1 LANDGSVIPTTIELD
16 HYRSWTEQMFLDWRR
31 DCPTLEVFN
40 LSSAGAQLAGAVW
53 VADPTQ
59 HVGSAQPVES
69 IQVMQ
74 SVPAFLAKRDEEQA
88 LASRLRTKVRKLRA
102 LGQSCARAASAA
114 RSGRA
119 QDMRVYAE
127 VAEHAVECPEV
138 SLVLTRRLQVIDEQS
153 QRSTIDAPQRLLEL
167 AEVTGEEADSVASLY
182 AAAARSLS
190 RKSAGR
196 IATRG
201 N

>member
-1 LANDGSVIPTTIELD
+1 
-16 HYRSWTEQMFLDWRR
+16 
-31 DCPTLEVFN
+31 
-40 LSSAGAQLAGAVW
+40 
-53 VADPTQ
+53 
-59 HVGSAQPVES
+59 
-69 IQVMQ
+69 
-74 SVPAFLAKRDEEQA
+74 
-88 LASRLRTKVRKLRA
+88 
-102 LGQSCARAASAA
+102 
-114 RSGRA
+114 
-119 QDMRVYAE
+119 MRVYAE

-190 RKSAGR
+190 RKSTGR
-196 IATRG
+196 LVARG